1 MTPEQRAA
9 AEERRRQLERQETA
23 RKDAIRRD
31 RNLMHRYPDEATH
44 ARARANAL
52 EVVQRVIGG
61 AERQLAELA
70 TERKGLDAEAEFYK
84 SRRLPARLKG
94 QIDANDAQQQ
104 AQRDVIQAQQTE
116 LSRINGLYDAE
127 LQRLRRLWAGAPP
140 GSLETEPPAER

>member
-1 MTPEQRAA
+1 
-9 AEERRRQLERQETA
+9 
-23 RKDAIRRD
+23 
-31 RNLMHRYPDEATH
+31 
-44 ARARANAL
+44 
-52 EVVQRVIGG
+52 VQRVIGG

-116 LSRINGLYDAE
+116 LSRINGLYDVE